1 MSDIRLHLTSAGV
14 ENEPVLFLHGF
25 VSSGRL
31 FQNRCQSLAARHTLL
46 FPDLLGFGESPR
58 PADSS
63 YDPAA
68 HILALQH
75 TLTEFAPAPLAEKL
89 TLVTH
94 SMGGLLA
101 LEYAARFPQIVKQLI
116 LFNLPVYWS
125 AQEARQ
131 KLTGNNGWASL
142 ILRYP
147 KLAQTACNCLC
158 RTGLLGHILPIA
170 QPNLPRD
177 VAADMPK
184 HSWTSLSCTLH
195 NTFLN
200 FDIKPRLEKI
210 QAAGITVSLFHGQ
223 YDKLVSESSV
233 EKIKEILPS
242 ASLHTLATGHYPFFR
257 HPDLCLEAIQS
268 QLHFGQ

>member
-1 MSDIRLHLTSAGV
+1 MQTLHLATAGV

-25 VSSGRL
+25 VSSGKL
-31 FQNRCQSLAARHTLL
+31 FQNRCQPLAARHTLL
-46 FPDLLGFGESPR
+46 FPDLLGFGDSPR
-58 PADSS
+58 PADSP

-68 HILALQH
+68 HALALQH
-75 TLTEFAPAPLAEKL
+75 TLTELAPDLLAEKL

-94 SMGGLLA
+94 SMGGLIA
-101 LEYAARFPQIVKQLI
+101 LEYAARFPQKVRKLI
-116 LFNLPVYWS
+116 MFNLPAYWS

-142 ILRYP
+142 ILRHP
-147 KLAQTACNCLC
+147 VLAQTACNCLC

-170 QPNLPRD
+170 QRNLPRD

-184 HSWTSLSCTLH
+184 HSWTSLSRTLH

-200 FDIKPRLEKI
+200 FKIASRLEKVREV
-210 QAAGITVSLFHGQ
+210 GIPVSLFHGQ

-257 HPDLCLEAIQS
+257 HSDLCLEAIQA
-268 QLHFGQ
+268 QLSSR